1 MPPTKD
7 ADEKSIANLVEK
19 YIDENDV
26 MIFSKSWCPYCKKI
40 KDALKSAKIEFHSIE
55 LDKMDEGDQIQKELF
70 KKTKQETVPNIF
82 IKQQHIGGC
91 DKTLEA
97 LKSGRVATLLNP
109 PESERKHKKVD
120 NDDLDS
126 KDADEKANAN
136 LVEKYIVENDVMI
149 FSKSWCPY
157 CTKVKDALR
166 SAKIEF
172 YSIELDK
179 MGRDLSL
186 FKLLIYIFIYYL
198 AEGDQIQ
205 NALINKT
212 EQDTV
217 PNIFIKQQHIGGC
230 DKTLE
235 ALKSG
240 RVATLLNPPESE
252 KKHKKVENDDLD
264 SYDYDLIVIGGGSG
278 GLACSKEARSFEKK
292 VCVLDFVKPT
302 PIGTTWGLGGTC
314 VNVGCIPKK
323 LMHQASLIGEYVHD
337 SVDYGWSQL
346 DQARQHSWSK
356 MIESIQQ
363 YIRSLNFKYRVDLR
377 SKGVTYENSYGEFL
391 SPHRLK
397 LTDKKGKTKEITGEK
412 IVVAVGGRPKY
423 PDIEGDQQY
432 GITSDDLF
440 SLKYDPGKTIVVGA
454 SYVALECAGFL
465 HGIGR
470 EVQIFV
476 RSILLRG
483 FDQQMASKIGDY
495 MSTIGMKFHYQRIP
509 TRLECLEE
517 GKPGKL
523 RLHYRQTLESGE
535 IEESYEDCNTVLFAI
550 GREACTNEL
559 NLDKIGIEVNKAN
572 GFKIKTKEEQSID
585 IPWLYAIG
593 DCIDEQTMPPGQPLE
608 LTPVAIQAGQLLAKR
623 MFSNSTIKMDYYNV
637 PTTVFTPIEYGAI
650 GYSEE
655 DALSKFGEDNIE
667 IFHSEF
673 VPLEWSI
680 CHHRDQV
687 KTMSYC
693 KLIVD
698 KNTDRV
704 IGFHVLSP
712 NAGEITQGYA
722 LGMRLGATKND
733 FDMTIG
739 IHPTCAENLTTLS
752 VTKSSGDSAAQEGC

>member
-1 MPPTKD
+1 MPPTQDDDKR
-7 ADEKSIANLVEK
+7 AIANLIEK
-19 YIDENDV
+19 YIEDNDV
-26 MIFSKSWCPYCKKI
+26 MVFSKSWCPYCTKI
-40 KDALKSAKIEFHSIE
+40 KSALRSAKIEFYSIE
-55 LDKMDEGDQIQKELF
+55 LDKMSEDIQEGLIE
-70 KKTKQETVPNIF
+70 KTKQETVPNIF
-82 IKQQHIGGC
+82 IKQQHIGSVCGC
-91 DKTLEA
+91 DKTLAA

-109 PESERKHKKVD
+109 PERETKHQ
-120 NDDLDS
+120 
-126 KDADEKANAN
+126 
-136 LVEKYIVENDVMI
+136 
-149 FSKSWCPY
+149 
-157 CTKVKDALR
+157 
-166 SAKIEF
+166 KI
-172 YSIELDK
+172 
-179 MGRDLSL
+179 
-186 FKLLIYIFIYYL
+186 
-198 AEGDQIQ
+198 
-205 NALINKT
+205 
-212 EQDTV
+212 
-217 PNIFIKQQHIGGC
+217 
-230 DKTLE
+230 
-235 ALKSG
+235 
-240 RVATLLNPPESE
+240 
-252 KKHKKVENDDLD
+252 ENDDLD

-278 GLACSKEARSFEKK
+278 GLACSKEARSFDKK

-337 SVDYGWSQL
+337 STDYGWSQL
-346 DQARQHSWSK
+346 EQARQHNWSK
-356 MIESIQQ
+356 MIESIQL

-377 SKGVTYENSYGEFL
+377 SKGVVYENSYGEFV

-397 LTDKKGKTKEITGEK
+397 ITDKKGQTKEITGEK

-423 PDIEGDQQY
+423 PDIEGDKQY

-470 EVQIFV
+470 DVQVFV

-495 MSTIGMKFHYQRIP
+495 MSTIGIKFKHQTVP

-535 IEESYEDCNTVLFAI
+535 VEESYEDCNTVLFAI

-559 NLDKIGIEVNKAN
+559 NMDKIGIDLKKAN
-572 GFKIKTKEEQSID
+572 GYKIKTKLEQSLQV
-585 IPWLYAIG
+585 PWLYAIG
-593 DCIDEQTMPPGQPLE
+593 DCIDDDTMPPGQPLE

-623 MFSNSTIKMDYYNV
+623 LFSDSTTKMEYYNV

-655 DALSKFGEDNIE
+655 DALSKFGEENIE
-667 IFHSEF
+667 VFHSEF

-680 CHHRDQV
+680 CHHREHV
-687 KTMSYC
+687 KNMSYC
-693 KLIVD
+693 KLIVE
-698 KNTDRV
+698 KKTDRV
-704 IGFHVLSP
+704 VGFHVLAP

-722 LGMRLGATKND
+722 LGIRLGATKHD
-733 FDMTIG
+733 FDMTVG
-739 IHPTCAENLTTLS
+739 IHPTCAENLTTLL
-752 VTKSSGDSAAQEGC
+752 VTKSSGESATQEGC